1 MNDLRPKTQQ
11 VFSKSGDSKGIDIV
25 KTRLAKP
32 FIGCLWYCHH
42 WYGALASGDEGV
54 LSGYQQYLLSR
65 AH

>member
-32 FIGCLWYCHH
+32 WIDYLSYCYHR
-42 WYGALASGDEGV
+42 YGALASGDEGM

>member
-1 MNDLRPKTQQ
+1 MNDLRPKMQQ

-25 KTRLAKP
+25 KTRLTKP
-32 FIGCLWYCHH
+32 RINYLWYCHY